1 MILISHVNKR
11 EQGANANNAAMG
23 SADLINAARSA
34 FRVVFDESDEDCRIM
49 VHTKSNYAPY
59 GQSVKYQIMDGGLK
73 WAGFSEITRQT
84 LELAARRKA
93 TPGEVLKSVEEKE
106 DINRALIAALESSAN
121 QFTPTR
127 FSYDEFKKLHGDL
140 IFGGLQPKRAL
151 DAVKDE
157 LTEDGF
163 FLKTGI
169 QVKKMGNKGN
179 GFLIQQI
186 NSVEPKQVEIDI

>member
-1 MILISHVNKR
+1 M
-11 EQGANANNAAMG
+11 
-23 SADLINAARSA
+23 
-34 FRVVFDESDEDCRIM
+34 
-49 VHTKSNYAPY
+49 
-59 GQSVKYQIMDGGLK
+59 K

>member
-1 MILISHVNKR
+1 M
-11 EQGANANNAAMG
+11 
-23 SADLINAARSA
+23 
-34 FRVVFDESDEDCRIM
+34 
-49 VHTKSNYAPY
+49 
-59 GQSVKYQIMDGGLK
+59 KYQIMDGGLK

-151 DAVKDE
+151 DAVKSRLAD
-157 LTEDGF
+157 DGF
-163 FLKTGI
+163 FLKTG
-169 QVKKMGNKGN
+169 VHVFRKKRQSN
-179 GFLIQQI
+179 GFIIQQI
-186 NSVEPKQVEIDI
+186 DSTEPEQMDIDI